1 MSRVSKKKLLIL
13 SPSLAGGGFE
23 RVISLISLN
32 APRDVDVSIG
42 IFKKIISYPVR
53 SPVYLLGDYNNIFA
67 AFKAYINLNKLIY
80 RLKPDSLIFFGIGQG
95 LGVSLLSISKN
106 KFLSVRNYRFEPN
119 KHLLYKKI
127 YFKLLFALC
136 TKILTKKIIVNSLP
150 IKQKLLEEYRIR
162 GNKVK
167 VIYNPVDL
175 KMIKELASMH
185 IDINEAEVF
194 KHPVIINVGRMI
206 NQKGQWHLI
215 RAFKL
220 VNEEIPNTRL
230 VILGEGKLRDYLVR
244 LINELKLND
253 NMYLPGWKSNPFKYM
268 ARSTLFCL
276 SSLWEGFPNVVV
288 EALACGLPVMST
300 DCLSGPREILA
311 PGTEYKVDRLKGP
324 EYAEYGIL
332 MPVFDGKRYTAR
344 DPLTWQEEMWAEEIV
359 KLLKNPEILEN
370 YRQRAKRRAMDFEAK
385 KQVQKYFDVIF
396 NQS

>member
-1 MSRVSKKKLLIL
+1 
-13 SPSLAGGGFE
+13 
-23 RVISLISLN
+23 
-32 APRDVDVSIG
+32 
-42 IFKKIISYPVR
+42 
-53 SPVYLLGDYNNIFA
+53 
-67 AFKAYINLNKLIY
+67 
-80 RLKPDSLIFFGIGQG
+80 
-95 LGVSLLSISKN
+95 
-106 KFLSVRNYRFEPN
+106 
-119 KHLLYKKI
+119 
-127 YFKLLFALC
+127 
-136 TKILTKKIIVNSLP
+136 
-150 IKQKLLEEYRIR
+150 
-162 GNKVK
+162 
-167 VIYNPVDL
+167 
-175 KMIKELASMH
+175 MH

-194 KHPVIINVGRMI
+194 RHPVIINVGRMI

-311 PGTEYKVDRLKGP
+311 PGTEYKVDRLRGP

-344 DPLTWQEEMWAEEIV
+344 DPLTWQEEMWAEEII